1 MTLTITSLIVVLIVA
16 AIAYKLVMK
25 LADALISLFTGILN
39 SPAKGFKKITE
50 YAKNRK
56 AIKLEKKLI
65 KAL

>member
-16 AIAYKLVMK
+16 AILYKLVMK
-25 LADALISLFTGILN
+25 LADALISVFTGILN
-39 SPAKGFKKITE
+39 APGKGFKKFVS

-56 AIKLEKKLI
+56 AIKLEKQLT